1 MSTSGN
7 QEHEDSSSD
16 DDDLMDLDFLDNM
29 SESDEED
36 ERIPQRVAP
45 FNGQSYTQFLM
56 TKHPKTIRDVLRVDK
71 QTFRSL
77 VALLVEKGHL
87 NWDHMRVSLEESLA
101 IFLFICG
108 QSGRMRLAADR
119 FQHSLDTISRHFNLM
134 RRALCYVGMSIIRPP
149 NLNDTP
155 PQILNDGRYYP
166 WFKDCIGAIDGTHI
180 EAWVPASKQIAF
192 RGRKSIKT
200 QNVMAV
206 CSFDMKF
213 TFVYPGWEGSAHDGR
228 VFLAAVANPA
238 YNFPHPPLG
247 KYYVVDSG
255 YTNMPGYLAPYRGK
269 RYHRDQWNGV
279 NTMFRSPQE
288 LFNYKHSSLRNVIER
303 CFGVLKARFPILKSM
318 PRYSCARQPTIVTAC
333 CVVHNWIIE
342 RRGRDEFFDGYNEHD
357 WEWNEEETDGNGA
370 GEHVGEVEPI
380 NMSRQNLQLMSI
392 RRDEIAQQLWNDY

>member
-7 QEHEDSSSD
+7 QEQSDSSSD
-16 DDDLMDLDFLDNM
+16 DYELMDLDFLENM

-56 TKHPKTIRDVLRVDK
+56 TKHPKTIKDVLRVDK

-77 VALLVEKGHL
+77 VALLVEKGQL
-87 NWDHMRVSLEESLA
+87 NWDRMRLSLEESLA

-108 QSGRMRLAADR
+108 QSGRMQLAADR

-134 RRALCYVGMSIIRPP
+134 CRALCYV
-149 NLNDTP
+149 
-155 PQILNDGRYYP
+155 
-166 WFKDCIGAIDGTHI
+166 DGTHI

-192 RGRKSIKT
+192 HGRKSIKT

-255 YTNMPGYLAPYRGK
+255 YTNMPGYLAPYRDN

-279 NTMFRSPQE
+279 NTVFRSPRE
-288 LFNYKHSSLRNVIER
+288 LFNYKHSSLRNVIEC
-303 CFGVLKARFPILKSM
+303 CFGVLKARFPILKTM
-318 PRYSCARQPTIVTAC
+318 PRYPCARQPTIVTAC
-333 CVVHNWIIE
+333 CVVHNWIID

-357 WEWNEEETDGNGA
+357 WEWEGNEEDTNGNGA
-370 GEHVGEVEPI
+370 EEHVGEVEPI

-392 RRDEIAQQLWNDY
+392 RRDEIAQQIWADY